1 MRTRTVLIALMEGAD
16 VLDATGPLEVFDGAN
31 VYATHV
37 RPGRAAY
44 RVITAGPG
52 GGPVRTSS
60 GVALLPDADL
70 SQVATPHTVVI
81 PGCQVGKDGAFA
93 PDPDVVAWLRQHAPG
108 CRRIVSICTGAFV
121 LAEAGLLTGRRA
133 TTHWSAAD
141 RLAATYPDV
150 RVDPEPIFVRDGKV
164 STSAGVTSGIDL
176 ALALVE
182 EDLGHEAALTIAR
195 YLVVF
200 LRRPGNQRQF
210 SVQLEAQLAQHPPL
224 RAVQQ
229 WITDNPA
236 ADLSIEA
243 LARRACLS
251 PRHFTRAFTA
261 ETGTSPGRYVDQARL
276 ETARRLLEDTHDS
289 IEQITRASGYPT
301 PEAMRR
307 AFQRTLGTSPSQYR
321 QRF

>member
-1 MRTRTVLIALMEGAD
+1 MRTQTVLIALMEGAD
-16 VLDATGPLEVFDGAN
+16 LLDATGPLEVFAGAN
-31 VYATHV
+31 VYASQVT
-37 RPGRAAY
+37 PGRTAY
-44 RVITAGPG
+44 RIITASPG
-52 GGPVRTSS
+52 GRPVRTTS
-60 GVALLPDADL
+60 GLALVPDTDL
-70 SQVATPHTVVI
+70 SQVATPHTVLI
-81 PGCQVGKDGAFA
+81 PGCRISQDGAFA
-93 PDPDVVAWLRQHAPG
+93 PDPDVVAWLRHHAPR

-121 LAEAGLLTGRRA
+121 LAEAGLLGGRRA
-133 TTHWSAAD
+133 ATHWNAAD
-141 RLAATYPDV
+141 RLATTYPDV
-150 RVDPEPIFVRDGKV
+150 KVDPDPIFVRDGKI
-164 STSAGVTSGIDL
+164 STSAGVATGIDL

-182 EDLGHEAALTIAR
+182 DDLGRHAALTLAR

-200 LRRPGNQRQF
+200 LRRPGNQKQF
-210 SVQLEAQLAQHPPL
+210 SAQLEAQLAQRPPL

-243 LARRACLS
+243 LAQRASLS

-261 ETGTSPGRYVDQARL
+261 ETGTSPGRYVDRTRL

-307 AFQRTLGTSPSQYR
+307 AFQRALGLSPSQYR